1 MKLLTVYLVILTLS
15 WTIGPFIKK
24 IVSKKIGIDEYV
36 VISTTLFTIVT
47 YIYYLLMQ
55 IFKKKRLDFSSLK
68 DFTINDYALILFVVL
83 NSVLSVIIFIKL
95 VNMTEISYLIPQVQ
109 CIIISLTFII
119 GYLIFNESFSI
130 KKGLG
135 MFFII
140 LGIIFINMKS
150 INKKVLN

>member
-36 VISTTLFTIVT
+36 VISTTLFTIFT